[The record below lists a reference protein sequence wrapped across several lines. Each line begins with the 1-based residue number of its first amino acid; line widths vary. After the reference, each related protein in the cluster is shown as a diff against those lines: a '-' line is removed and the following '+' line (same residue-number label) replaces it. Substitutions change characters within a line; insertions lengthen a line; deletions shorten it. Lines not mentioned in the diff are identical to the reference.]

1 MDLNNKNDS
10 YHYNPTSVVKTLNR
24 LGRKQT
30 LNLVKKVCHKP
41 VLCSKLSPVPP
52 EMAGS
57 SIQETVKD
65 MLTKSSGPL
74 LASVQTGSRPHTSQ
88 NPDFPMRQVDHV
100 NQDVFFHV
108 ATHAP
113 SVATTGLPQKKGLS
127 PVPVLRKI
135 KHVNSVSCVDPCLF
149 VQNAQ
154 GVPTVV
160 HDGPVGGRLQKF
172 WQVWQRLGANPRAV
186 SILKEGYSLQFKL
199 RPPLTRVPIIQS
211 SYANP
216 VKSRFL
222 KEALISLQGKLVVEP
237 VLVRSSLAF
246 YNRLFLV
253 PKPENKWQP
262 ILDLSRLNKF
272 LKTGTFKM
280 ETPETIRTSL
290 QKGEWVTSLDFSD
303 AYFHIPIHPR
313 SRKYMRFFL
322 NKRAYQFTALPF
334 GLATAPL
341 EFTKI
346 VKEVKLMA
354 QNRGIRI
361 HQYLDDWLLRAPSRE
376 IGLLHTQVL
385 LSLCH
390 ELGWLVNLK
399 KSELNP
405 QQVFTFVG
413 YRFDLLTGRVLPTQE
428 RWASLRQ
435 KLLFL
440 KSRDS
445 CTVRQF
451 MSLIGLLTATEK
463 QVRSGRL
470 HMRPIQW
477 HLKRHWQVP
486 EVLEKVIPLPPSLQP
501 HLDWWLDEE
510 NVLRGQP
517 LHPLSHALQLFTDAS
532 NEGWDAHLGDS
543 TARGVWSEVES
554 QLHINF
560 LELKAVFLA
569 EFRASLSEPDC
580 LGGDRQHNCG
590 RLYQQTRGYEIRL
603 SLCPPLETPFLVPPQ
618 RNSSESQAHSGSVE
632 CHSRQAVPA
641 QSGDPD
647 RVVPVPTGVQSLV
660 FQLGPAA
667 DRSFCHQIQSQASQV
682 CLSCSGLDSLGGGCS
697 QPSMGQPECV
707 RLSPSLP
714 AQSGRIQ
721 TGESRISQNDLNRSG
736 LAQHVLV
743 LGPDQSIKS
752 NSLQSSLREEPVDST
767 VQRPS
772 PQELESSESAC
783 LAPRALS
790 IRRQGFSEEVAA
802 RIEAPQRSSTRAVYK
817 SKWAIFVKW
826 CESSQVDFRAP
837 SLKQVADFLLYLF
850 KERQLQPSTIEGYR
864 TAIADMLGNDPVHFG
879 KDESLTR
886 LLDSFHRDKP
896 KGRRGVPA
904 WNLSLV
910 LHQLTKAP
918 FEPMR
923 KASLKHLTFKTVFL
937 LALGSGKRR
946 SEIHAWLYRNIRHQ
960 ENWSQVS
967 LYPSPSFLSK
977 NQLARDGPAAVAPV
991 VIPALA
997 PSLDR
1002 SLKEDKSLCPVRAL
1016 RYYLDR
1022 TKDLRSGKDLVFVS
1036 FRKSFQKD
1044 IVPAT
1049 VSSWI
1054 KQTVLLCYQLSDQEA
1069 QTIHQVRA
1077 HDVRAFAASKA
1088 FQDGVSL
1095 DQILSA
1101 CHWKAH
1107 NTFTQFYL
1115 KDLAWADS
1123 ELYHLGPVVAAQ
1135 QIHEH
1140 Q

>member
-1 MDLNNKNDS
+1 MVRRGKCFKG
-10 YHYNPTSVVKTLNR
+10 PTLTSIKSRPSTVYRRIKRR
-24 LGRKQT
+24 LGRS
-30 LNLVKKVCHKP
+30 L
-41 VLCSKLSPVPP
+41 
-52 EMAGS
+52 
-57 SIQETVKD
+57 
-65 MLTKSSGPL
+65 
-74 LASVQTGSRPHTSQ
+74 R
-88 NPDFPMRQVDHV
+88 
-100 NQDVFFHV
+100 
-108 ATHAP
+108 
-113 SVATTGLPQKKGLS
+113 GL
-127 PVPVLRKI
+127 
-135 KHVNSVSCVDPCLF
+135 
-149 VQNAQ
+149 
-154 GVPTVV
+154 
-160 HDGPVGGRLQKF
+160 
-172 WQVWQRLGANPRAV
+172 
-186 SILKEGYSLQFKL
+186 Y
-199 RPPLTRVPIIQS
+199 
-211 SYANP
+211 
-216 VKSRFL
+216 
-222 KEALISLQGKLVVEP
+222 GKRS
-237 VLVRSSLAF
+237 LVRSRKS
-246 YNRLFLV
+246 
-253 PKPENKWQP
+253 
-262 ILDLSRLNKF
+262 
-272 LKTGTFKM
+272 
-280 ETPETIRTSL
+280 TS
-290 QKGEWVTSLDFSD
+290 
-303 AYFHIPIHPR
+303 Y
-313 SRKYMRFFL
+313 
-322 NKRAYQFTALPF
+322 
-334 GLATAPL
+334 
-341 EFTKI
+341 
-346 VKEVKLMA
+346 
-354 QNRGIRI
+354 
-361 HQYLDDWLLRAPSRE
+361 
-376 IGLLHTQVL
+376 
-385 LSLCH
+385 
-390 ELGWLVNLK
+390 
-399 KSELNP
+399 
-405 QQVFTFVG
+405 
-413 YRFDLLTGRVLPTQE
+413 
-428 RWASLRQ
+428 
-435 KLLFL
+435 
-440 KSRDS
+440 
-445 CTVRQF
+445 
-451 MSLIGLLTATEK
+451 
-463 QVRSGRL
+463 
-470 HMRPIQW
+470 
-477 HLKRHWQVP
+477 
-486 EVLEKVIPLPPSLQP
+486 
-501 HLDWWLDEE
+501 
-510 NVLRGQP
+510 
-517 LHPLSHALQLFTDAS
+517 QLFGTQGS
-532 NEGWDAHLGDS
+532 LSGP
-543 TARGVWSEVES
+543 
-554 QLHINF
+554 Q
-560 LELKAVFLA
+560 

-682 CLSCSGLDSLGGGCS
+682 CLSSSGLDSLGGGCS

-714 AQSGRIQ
+714 AQSGHIQ
-721 TGESRISQNDLNRSG
+721 TGESGISQNDLNRSG

-783 LAPRALS
+783 LAPRASS

-937 LALGSGKRR
+937 LALGSGKRQ

-977 NQLARDGPAAVAPV
+977 NQLARDGPAAVAPD

-1069 QTIHQVRA
+1069 QTMHQVRA

-1088 FQDGVSL
+1088 FQGGVSL

>member
-10 YHYNPTSVVKTLNR
+10 YQYNPTSVVKTLNR

-30 LNLVKKVCHKP
+30 LNLVKKVCLKP
-41 VLCSKLSPVPP
+41 VLCSKLSEVPP
-52 EMAGS
+52 EMTGS
-57 SIQETVKD
+57 SVQETVKD
-65 MLTKSSGPL
+65 MLTESSGQL
-74 LASVQTGSRPHTSQ
+74 LASVQIGSSRPHTSQ

-149 VQNAQ
+149 VQNVQ

-160 HDGPVGGRLQKF
+160 HDGPVGGRLQKC

-186 SILKEGYSLQFKL
+186 SILKEGYSLPFRL

-222 KEALISLQGKLVVEP
+222 KEALTSLQGKLVVEP

-253 PKPENKWQP
+253 PKPENKWRP

-280 ETPETIRTSL
+280 ETLETIQTSL

-303 AYFHIPIHPR
+303 ACFHIPIQFH
-313 SRKYMRFFL
+313 MRFFL

-361 HQYLDDWLLRAPSRE
+361 HQYLDDWLLRAPSKE
-376 IGLLHTQVL
+376 IGLHHTQVL

-390 ELGWLVNLK
+390 ELGWLVNIK

-428 RWASLRQ
+428 RWASLRR

-440 KSRDS
+440 RAQDS

-463 QVRSGRL
+463 QVWSGRL

-486 EVLEKVIPLPPSLQP
+486 KVLEKVIPLPPSLQP
-501 HLDWWLDEE
+501 HLDWWLDEG

-532 NEGWDAHLGDS
+532 NEGWGAHLGDA

-569 EFRASLSEPDC
+569 LRSFEPLCLNQIVLIATDNTTVVAYINKQGGMKSGSLCD
-580 LGGDRQHNCG
+580 LLW
-590 RLYQQTRGYEIRL
+590 RLLSWCHTRGI
-603 SLCPPLETPFLVPPQ
+603 
-618 RNSSESQAHSGSVE
+618 SVK
-632 CHSRQAVPA
+632 CDSRQALSA
-641 QSGDPD
+641 QSGNPD
-647 RVVPVPTGVQSLV
+647 RVVTRSEGVQSLV
-660 FQLGPAA
+660 LEMGPTTSGSVCHPVQLQTP
-667 DRSFCHQIQSQASQV
+667 QV
-682 CLSCSGLDSLGGGCS
+682 CLTGSGSDCLGGGRSESILAGSGYVCLPS
-697 QPSMGQPECV
+697 RRPPQPSGLQD
-707 RLSPSLP
+707 
-714 AQSGRIQ
+714 SGAGVSTDDSHCPRV
-721 TGESRISQNDLNRSG
+721 
-736 LAQHVLV
+736 AQHAVV
-743 LGPDQSIKS
+743 LGPGQYVSANSIQSPS
-752 NSLQSSLREEPVDST
+752 AEGSGDSAI
-767 VQRPS
+767 QRDPS
-772 PQELESSESAC
+772 PRSVKSAC
-783 LAPRALS
+783 MAPRTSL
-790 IRRQGFSEEVAA
+790 IQGKGFSGEVAA
-802 RIEAPQRSSTRAVYK
+802 RIEAPQRLSTRAVYK

-826 CESSQVDFRAP
+826 CEENEVDFRSATL
-837 SLKQVADFLLYLF
+837 SNIADFLLYLF
-850 KERQLQPSTIEGYR
+850 KERNLQPSTIDGYR
-864 TAIADMLGNDPVHFG
+864 TAIADMIGNEKLNIS
-879 KDESLTR
+879 KDENLTR

-896 KGRRGVPA
+896 KGRRGIPS

-923 KASLKHLTFKTVFL
+923 QAS
-937 LALGSGKRR
+937 
-946 SEIHAWLYRNIRHQ
+946 
-960 ENWSQVS
+960 
-967 LYPSPSFLSK
+967 
-977 NQLARDGPAAVAPV
+977 
-991 VIPALA
+991 
-997 PSLDR
+997 
-1002 SLKEDKSLCPVRAL
+1002 
-1016 RYYLDR
+1016 
-1022 TKDLRSGKDLVFVS
+1022 
-1036 FRKSFQKD
+1036 
-1044 IVPAT
+1044 
-1049 VSSWI
+1049 
-1054 KQTVLLCYQLSDQEA
+1054 
-1069 QTIHQVRA
+1069 
-1077 HDVRAFAASKA
+1077 
-1088 FQDGVSL
+1088 
-1095 DQILSA
+1095 
-1101 CHWKAH
+1101 
-1107 NTFTQFYL
+1107 
-1115 KDLAWADS
+1115 
-1123 ELYHLGPVVAAQ
+1123 
-1135 QIHEH
+1135 
-1140 Q
+1140 

>member
-41 VLCSKLSPVPP
+41 FLCSKLSPVPP

-172 WQVWQRLGANPRAV
+172 RQVWQRLGANPRAV
-186 SILKEGYSLQFKL
+186 SILKEGYSLPFKL

-253 PKPENKWQP
+253 PKPENKWRP

-440 KSRDS
+440 KARDS
-445 CTVRQF
+445 KAVHVLDRTLDSHRET
-451 MSLIGLLTATEK
+451 G
-463 QVRSGRL
+463 QVRSSPHASHSVAPKKTLAGTRGPRESHSATSLSATSPRLVVRRGKCVKGPTLTSIKSRPSTVYRRIKRRLGR
-470 HMRPIQW
+470 
-477 HLKRHWQVP
+477 
-486 EVLEKVIPLPPSLQP
+486 S
-501 HLDWWLDEE
+501 
-510 NVLRGQP
+510 LRG
-517 LHPLSHALQLFTDAS
+517 LYGKRSLVRSRKSTSYQLFGTQGS
-532 NEGWDAHLGDS
+532 LSGP
-543 TARGVWSEVES
+543 
-554 QLHINF
+554 Q
-560 LELKAVFLA
+560 

-660 FQLGPAA
+660 FHLGPAA

-682 CLSCSGLDSLGGGCS
+682 CLSSSGLDSLGGGCS

-714 AQSGRIQ
+714 AQSGHIQ

-783 LAPRALS
+783 LAPRASS

-1069 QTIHQVRA
+1069 QTIQVYT
-1077 HDVRAFAASKA
+1077 
-1088 FQDGVSL
+1088 
-1095 DQILSA
+1095 I
-1101 CHWKAH
+1101 
-1107 NTFTQFYL
+1107 
-1115 KDLAWADS
+1115 
-1123 ELYHLGPVVAAQ
+1123 
-1135 QIHEH
+1135 
-1140 Q
+1140 

>member
-41 VLCSKLSPVPP
+41 VLCSKLSPGPP

-74 LASVQTGSRPHTSQ
+74 LASVQTDSRPHTSQ

-160 HDGPVGGRLQKF
+160 HDGPAGGRLQKF

-186 SILKEGYSLQFKL
+186 SILKEGYSLPFKL

-216 VKSRFL
+216 AKSRFL

-237 VLVRSSLAF
+237 VLVQSSLAF
-246 YNRLFLV
+246 YNWLFLV
-253 PKPENKWQP
+253 PKPENKWRP

-354 QNRGIRI
+354 QNRGLRI

-440 KSRDS
+440 KARDS

-532 NEGWDAHLGDS
+532 NEGWGAHLGDS

-569 EFRASLSEPDC
+569 LKSFEPLCLNQIVLVATDNTTVVAYINKQGGMKSGSLCALLWRLLSWCHPRGIVLRARHIPGRLNVIADKLSRHNQVIQTEWCLSQQVFNRLCSNWGQPQIDLFATRFNHKLPKFVSPVPDSTAWAVDALSLPWGNLNVYAFPPVSLLSQVTSKLVNQEFHRMILIALGWPNMSWFWDLISLSSQIPFG
-580 LGGDRQHNCG
+580 L
-590 RLYQQTRGYEIRL
+590 
-603 SLCPPLETPFLVPPQ
+603 PLERDLLTQPFNGLLH
-618 RNSSESQAHSGSVE
+618 RN
-632 CHSRQAVPA
+632 
-641 QSGDPD
+641 
-647 RVVPVPTGVQSLV
+647 
-660 FQLGPAA
+660 
-667 DRSFCHQIQSQASQV
+667 
-682 CLSCSGLDSLGGGCS
+682 
-697 QPSMGQPECV
+697 
-707 RLSPSLP
+707 
-714 AQSGRIQ
+714 
-721 TGESRISQNDLNRSG
+721 LNH
-736 LAQHVLV
+736 L
-743 LGPDQSIKS
+743 
-752 NSLQSSLREEPVDST
+752 
-767 VQRPS
+767 
-772 PQELESSESAC
+772 
-783 LAPRALS
+783 
-790 IRRQGFSEEVAA
+790 
-802 RIEAPQRSSTRAVYK
+802 
-817 SKWAIFVKW
+817 
-826 CESSQVDFRAP
+826 
-837 SLKQVADFLLYLF
+837 
-850 KERQLQPSTIEGYR
+850 
-864 TAIADMLGNDPVHFG
+864 
-879 KDESLTR
+879 
-886 LLDSFHRDKP
+886 
-896 KGRRGVPA
+896 
-904 WNLSLV
+904 NL
-910 LHQLTKAP
+910 
-918 FEPMR
+918 
-923 KASLKHLTFKTVFL
+923 
-937 LALGSGKRR
+937 
-946 SEIHAWLYRNIRHQ
+946 HAWLLEPRPSGDKGSLRRWQQ
-960 ENWSQVS
+960 ELRLLREVQPERSISQS
-967 LYPSPSFLSK
+967 GPFLLSGA
-977 NQLARDGPAAVAPV
+977 NPARW
-991 VIPALA
+991 
-997 PSLDR
+997 
-1002 SLKEDKSLCPVRAL
+1002 
-1016 RYYLDR
+1016 
-1022 TKDLRSGKDLVFVS
+1022 TSGRPL
-1036 FRKSFQKD
+1036 
-1044 IVPAT
+1044 
-1049 VSSWI
+1049 
-1054 KQTVLLCYQLSDQEA
+1054 
-1069 QTIHQVRA
+1069 
-1077 HDVRAFAASKA
+1077 
-1088 FQDGVSL
+1088 
-1095 DQILSA
+1095 
-1101 CHWKAH
+1101 
-1107 NTFTQFYL
+1107 
-1115 KDLAWADS
+1115 
-1123 ELYHLGPVVAAQ
+1123 
-1135 QIHEH
+1135 
-1140 Q
+1140 

>member
-1 MDLNNKNDS
+1 MLTPVSLAPVDLNNKNDN
-10 YHYNPTSVVKTLNR
+10 YHYNPTSVVKTINR

-30 LNLVKKVCHKP
+30 LKLVKKVCLKP

-52 EMAGS
+52 EMTGFS
-57 SIQETVKD
+57 VQETVKD
-65 MLTKSSGPL
+65 MLTKSSGQL
-74 LASVQTGSRPHTSQ
+74 LASVQIGSLRPHTSQ
-88 NPDFPMRQVDHV
+88 HPDFPMRQVDHV

-127 PVPVLRKI
+127 PIPVLRKI

-186 SILKEGYSLQFKL
+186 SILKEGYSLPFRL

-253 PKPENKWQP
+253 PKPENKWRP

-390 ELGWLVNLK
+390 ELGWLVNIK

-413 YRFDLLTGRVLPTQE
+413 YRFDLLMGRVLPTQE

-440 KSRDS
+440 KAQDS

-463 QVRSGRL
+463 QVWSGRL
-470 HMRPIQW
+470 HLRPIQW

-501 HLDWWLDEE
+501 HLDWWLDEG

-532 NEGWDAHLGDS
+532 NEGWGAHLGDS

-569 EFRASLSEPDC
+569 LKSFEPLCLNQIVLVATDNTTVVAYINKQGGMKSGSLCALLWRLLSWCHPRGIVLRARHNPGRLNVIADKLSRHNQVIQTEWCLSQQVFNRLCSNWGQPQIDLFATRFNHKLPKFVSPVPDSTAWAVDALSLPWCNLNVYAFPPVSLLSQVTSKLVNQGFHRMILIAPGWPNMPWFWDLISLSSQIPF
-580 LGGDRQHNCG
+580 
-590 RLYQQTRGYEIRL
+590 
-603 SLCPPLETPFLVPPQ
+603 SLPLERNLLTQPFNGLLH
-618 RNSSESQAHSGSVE
+618 RN
-632 CHSRQAVPA
+632 
-641 QSGDPD
+641 
-647 RVVPVPTGVQSLV
+647 
-660 FQLGPAA
+660 
-667 DRSFCHQIQSQASQV
+667 
-682 CLSCSGLDSLGGGCS
+682 
-697 QPSMGQPECV
+697 
-707 RLSPSLP
+707 
-714 AQSGRIQ
+714 
-721 TGESRISQNDLNRSG
+721 LNH
-736 LAQHVLV
+736 L
-743 LGPDQSIKS
+743 
-752 NSLQSSLREEPVDST
+752 
-767 VQRPS
+767 
-772 PQELESSESAC
+772 
-783 LAPRALS
+783 
-790 IRRQGFSEEVAA
+790 
-802 RIEAPQRSSTRAVYK
+802 
-817 SKWAIFVKW
+817 
-826 CESSQVDFRAP
+826 
-837 SLKQVADFLLYLF
+837 
-850 KERQLQPSTIEGYR
+850 
-864 TAIADMLGNDPVHFG
+864 
-879 KDESLTR
+879 
-886 LLDSFHRDKP
+886 
-896 KGRRGVPA
+896 
-904 WNLSLV
+904 NL
-910 LHQLTKAP
+910 
-918 FEPMR
+918 
-923 KASLKHLTFKTVFL
+923 
-937 LALGSGKRR
+937 
-946 SEIHAWLYRNIRHQ
+946 HAWLLEPLPSGDKGSLRRWQQ
-960 ENWSQVS
+960 ELRLLREVQPERSISQS
-967 LYPSPSFLSK
+967 GPFLLSGATP
-977 NQLARDGPAAVAPV
+977 ARW
-991 VIPALA
+991 
-997 PSLDR
+997 
-1002 SLKEDKSLCPVRAL
+1002 
-1016 RYYLDR
+1016 
-1022 TKDLRSGKDLVFVS
+1022 TSGRPL
-1036 FRKSFQKD
+1036 
-1044 IVPAT
+1044 
-1049 VSSWI
+1049 
-1054 KQTVLLCYQLSDQEA
+1054 
-1069 QTIHQVRA
+1069 
-1077 HDVRAFAASKA
+1077 
-1088 FQDGVSL
+1088 
-1095 DQILSA
+1095 
-1101 CHWKAH
+1101 
-1107 NTFTQFYL
+1107 
-1115 KDLAWADS
+1115 
-1123 ELYHLGPVVAAQ
+1123 
-1135 QIHEH
+1135 
-1140 Q
+1140 

>member
-30 LNLVKKVCHKP
+30 LNLVKVVCHKP
-41 VLCSKLSPVPP
+41 VLCSKLSQVPP

-57 SIQETVKD
+57 SVQETLKD
-65 MLTKSSGPL
+65 MLTKSSGQL
-74 LASVQTGSRPHTSQ
+74 LASVQTGSRPRTSQ

-113 SVATTGLPQKKGLS
+113 SVPTTGLPQKKGLS

-149 VQNAQ
+149 VQNVQ

-186 SILKEGYSLQFKL
+186 SILKEGYSLPFRL

-253 PKPENKWQP
+253 PKPENKWRP

-440 KSRDS
+440 KTRDS

-470 HMRPIQW
+470 HMR
-477 HLKRHWQVP
+477 
-486 EVLEKVIPLPPSLQP
+486 
-501 HLDWWLDEE
+501 
-510 NVLRGQP
+510 
-517 LHPLSHALQLFTDAS
+517 
-532 NEGWDAHLGDS
+532 S
-543 TARGVWSEVES
+543 T
-554 QLHINF
+554 
-560 LELKAVFLA
+560 
-569 EFRASLSEPDC
+569 
-580 LGGDRQHNCG
+580 
-590 RLYQQTRGYEIRL
+590 
-603 SLCPPLETPFLVPPQ
+603 
-618 RNSSESQAHSGSVE
+618 
-632 CHSRQAVPA
+632 
-641 QSGDPD
+641 
-647 RVVPVPTGVQSLV
+647 
-660 FQLGPAA
+660 
-667 DRSFCHQIQSQASQV
+667 
-682 CLSCSGLDSLGGGCS
+682 
-697 QPSMGQPECV
+697 
-707 RLSPSLP
+707 
-714 AQSGRIQ
+714 
-721 TGESRISQNDLNRSG
+721 
-736 LAQHVLV
+736 
-743 LGPDQSIKS
+743 
-752 NSLQSSLREEPVDST
+752 
-767 VQRPS
+767 
-772 PQELESSESAC
+772 
-783 LAPRALS
+783 
-790 IRRQGFSEEVAA
+790 
-802 RIEAPQRSSTRAVYK
+802 
-817 SKWAIFVKW
+817 
-826 CESSQVDFRAP
+826 
-837 SLKQVADFLLYLF
+837 
-850 KERQLQPSTIEGYR
+850 
-864 TAIADMLGNDPVHFG
+864 
-879 KDESLTR
+879 
-886 LLDSFHRDKP
+886 
-896 KGRRGVPA
+896 
-904 WNLSLV
+904 
-910 LHQLTKAP
+910 
-918 FEPMR
+918 
-923 KASLKHLTFKTVFL
+923 
-937 LALGSGKRR
+937 
-946 SEIHAWLYRNIRHQ
+946 
-960 ENWSQVS
+960 
-967 LYPSPSFLSK
+967 
-977 NQLARDGPAAVAPV
+977 
-991 VIPALA
+991 
-997 PSLDR
+997 
-1002 SLKEDKSLCPVRAL
+1002 
-1016 RYYLDR
+1016 
-1022 TKDLRSGKDLVFVS
+1022 
-1036 FRKSFQKD
+1036 
-1044 IVPAT
+1044 
-1049 VSSWI
+1049 
-1054 KQTVLLCYQLSDQEA
+1054 
-1069 QTIHQVRA
+1069 
-1077 HDVRAFAASKA
+1077 
-1088 FQDGVSL
+1088 
-1095 DQILSA
+1095 
-1101 CHWKAH
+1101 
-1107 NTFTQFYL
+1107 
-1115 KDLAWADS
+1115 
-1123 ELYHLGPVVAAQ
+1123 
-1135 QIHEH
+1135 
-1140 Q
+1140 

>member
-10 YHYNPTSVVKTLNR
+10 YQYNPTSVVKTLNR

-41 VLCSKLSPVPP
+41 VLCSKLNPVPP

-65 MLTKSSGPL
+65 MLTKSSGQL

-100 NQDVFFHV
+100 NRDVFFHV
-108 ATHAP
+108 ATHAL

-186 SILKEGYSLQFKL
+186 SILKEGYSLPFRL

-237 VLVRSSLAF
+237 VLVWSSLAF

-253 PKPENKWQP
+253 PKPENKWRP

-346 VKEVKLMA
+346 VKEVKHQKVGVESSTGLYLRRLPVRPVDGSGFANSRKMGKLA
-354 QNRGIRI
+354 SEAVVFKGSGQLHGKAVHVLDRTLDSHRETGLVRSSPHASHSVAPKKTLAGTRGPRESHSSTSLSATSPRLVVRRGKCVKGPTLTSIKSRPSTVYRRI
-361 HQYLDDWLLRAPSRE
+361 KRR
-376 IGLLHTQVL
+376 
-385 LSLCH
+385 
-390 ELGWLVNLK
+390 LG
-399 KSELNP
+399 
-405 QQVFTFVG
+405 
-413 YRFDLLTGRVLPTQE
+413 R
-428 RWASLRQ
+428 SLRGLYG
-435 KLLFL
+435 K
-440 KSRDS
+440 R
-445 CTVRQF
+445 
-451 MSLIGLLTATEK
+451 SL
-463 QVRSGRL
+463 VRSR
-470 HMRPIQW
+470 
-477 HLKRHWQVP
+477 K
-486 EVLEKVIPLPPSLQP
+486 ST
-501 HLDWWLDEE
+501 
-510 NVLRGQP
+510 
-517 LHPLSHALQLFTDAS
+517 SYQLFGTKGS
-532 NEGWDAHLGDS
+532 LSGP
-543 TARGVWSEVES
+543 
-554 QLHINF
+554 Q
-560 LELKAVFLA
+560 

-618 RNSSESQAHSGSVE
+618 RNSSESQAHSGSVK

-660 FQLGPAA
+660 LQLRPAA

-682 CLSCSGLDSLGGGCS
+682 CLSSSGLDSLGGGCS
-697 QPSMGQPECV
+697 EPSMVQPECV

-714 AQSGRIQ
+714 AQSGHIQ
-721 TGESRISQNDLNRSG
+721 TGESGISQNDLNRSG

-752 NSLQSSLREEPVDST
+752 DSLQSSLGEEPVDST

-783 LAPRALS
+783 LAPRASS
-790 IRRQGFSEEVAA
+790 IRRQGFSEVAA

-837 SLKQVADFLLYLF
+837 SLKQVVDFLLYLF

-864 TAIADMLGNDPVHFG
+864 TAIADMVGNDPVHFG

-1044 IVPAT
+1044 KLCCCAISFPIMRLKLYIKFGLMMCGPLPHPKPFRAGFP
-1049 VSSWI
+1049 WI
-1054 KQTVLLCYQLSDQEA
+1054 RSYQLA
-1069 QTIHQVRA
+1069 IGRPTT
-1077 HDVRAFAASKA
+1077 
-1088 FQDGVSL
+1088 L
-1095 DQILSA
+1095 L
-1101 CHWKAH
+1101 H
-1107 NTFTQFYL
+1107 NST
-1115 KDLAWADS
+1115 
-1123 ELYHLGPVVAAQ
+1123 
-1135 QIHEH
+1135 
-1140 Q
+1140 